1 MAAQQPSHNNLSRK
15 VPIGP
20 QAAIFLGVLAIS
32 TGSIFA
38 RLAQQEAPSLVV
50 STYRMVLAT
59 LFFFPWAI
67 TKYRHVILGY
77 TKKQVLLILLS
88 GVFLALHFACWIT
101 SLEYTTV
108 ASSVVLVSTVPLWV
122 AIISAVFLK
131 EKPGSLLML
140 GLFIALIGG
149 AVVGLGMS
157 CFIMD
162 GTINC
167 TGVSEFFHG
176 RYYYGNLLA
185 LAGAWA
191 ASGYMVIGRKVRATV
206 DVIPYAFTVYG
217 FSAIILLVTSI
228 VLGLNLTGYSNETYL
243 WLAALAFFPQVIG
256 HSTYNWALGYL
267 PVTYV
272 AVVLLGEPIGASILA
287 LIFLGEIPSFF
298 EVFGG
303 VLILLGIYLASLTQ
317 NTKDCKESQ

>member
-1 MAAQQPSHNNLSRK
+1 MPANQSTPVRSTRK
-15 VPIGP
+15 VPIAP
-20 QAAIFLGVLAIS
+20 QAAILLGVLAIS

-59 LFFFPWAI
+59 LFFLPWAV

-88 GVFLALHFACWIT
+88 GIFLALHFASWIT

-108 ASSVVLVSTVPLWV
+108 ASSVVLVTTVPLWV
-122 AIISAVFLK
+122 AIISTVFLK
-131 EKPGSLLML
+131 EKPGFLLL
-140 GLFIALIGG
+140 IGLVIALIGG
-149 AVVGLGMS
+149 AIVGLGMACS
-157 CFIMD
+157 IIN
-162 GTINC
+162 GKINC
-167 TGVSEFFHG
+167 SGFSEFFYG
-176 RYYYGNLLA
+176 RYFYGNLLA
-185 LAGAWA
+185 LVGAWA

-206 DVIPYAFTVYG
+206 DVVPYAFTVYG
-217 FSAIILLVTSI
+217 FSAIILLVTTI
-228 VLGLNLTGYSNETYL
+228 ILGQSLTGYSNETYL
-243 WLAALAFFPQVIG
+243 WLVALAFFPQVIG

-287 LIFLGEIPSFF
+287 LIFLGEIPSSF

-303 VLILLGIYLASLTQ
+303 ILILLGIYLASLTQ
-317 NTKDCKESQ
+317 TTFEIKDNQ

>member
-1 MAAQQPSHNNLSRK
+1 MSTNQPSSLNSPRK

-32 TGSIFA
+32 TGSLFA

-59 LFFFPWAI
+59 LFFLPWAV
-67 TKYRHVILGY
+67 TKYRKIILGF
-77 TKKQVLLILLS
+77 TKKQVLLILIS
-88 GVFLALHFACWIT
+88 GIFLALHFASWIT

-108 ASSVVLVSTVPLWV
+108 ASSVVLVTTVPLWV

-131 EKPGSLLML
+131 EKPGSLLL
-140 GLFIALIGG
+140 IGLVIALIGG
-149 AVVGLGMS
+149 AIVGLGMS
-157 CFIMD
+157 CTIID
-162 GTINC
+162 GSINC
-167 TGVSEFFHG
+167 SGFSEFFYG
-176 RYYYGNLLA
+176 KYFYGNILA
-185 LAGAWA
+185 LVGAWA

-206 DVIPYAFTVYG
+206 AVVPYAFTVYG
-217 FSAIILLVTSI
+217 FSAIILLITSI
-228 VLGLNLTGYSNETYL
+228 FLGLNFTGYSNETYL
-243 WLAALAFFPQVIG
+243 WLVALAFFPQVIG

-272 AVVLLGEPIGASILA
+272 AVVLLGEPIGASLLA

-303 VLILLGIYLASLTQ
+303 VLILIGIFLASWTQ
-317 NTKDCKESQ
+317 TIKDGSAGK

>member
-1 MAAQQPSHNNLSRK
+1 LLPANQPSHQNPQRK
-15 VPIGP
+15 VPLGP
-20 QAAIFLGVLAIS
+20 KAAIFLGVLAIS

-59 LFFFPWAI
+59 LFFLPWAV
-67 TKYRHVILGY
+67 TKYRQDILGY
-77 TKKQVLLILLS
+77 TKKQVLLIMLS
-88 GVFLALHFACWIT
+88 GIFLALHFATWIT

-108 ASSVVLVSTVPLWV
+108 ASSVVLVTTVPLWV
-122 AIISAVFLK
+122 AIISSVFLK
-131 EKPGSLLML
+131 EKPGFLLII
-140 GLFIALIGG
+140 GLFVALIGG
-149 AVVGLGMS
+149 VIVSMS
-157 CFIMD
+157 MLCYVD
-162 GTINC
+162 GTVNC
-167 TGVSEFFHG
+167 SGYSEFFQG
-176 RYYYGNLLA
+176 RYFYGNLLA

-191 ASGYMVIGRKVRATV
+191 ASIYMVIGRKVRATV
-206 DVIPYAFTVYG
+206 AVVPYAFTVYG

-243 WLAALAFFPQVIG
+243 WLIALAFFPQVIG

-287 LIFLGEIPSFF
+287 LLFLGEIPSIF
-298 EVFGG
+298 EIIGG
-303 VLILLGIYLASLTQ
+303 VLILAGIYLASYAPTI
-317 NTKDCKESQ
+317 KDPKESY

>member
-1 MAAQQPSHNNLSRK
+1 LPANQSSRKNLPRK
-15 VPIGP
+15 VPLGP

-50 STYRMVLAT
+50 ATYRMVLAT
-59 LFFFPWAI
+59 LFFLPWAV
-67 TKYRHVILGY
+67 TKYRQVILGF

-88 GVFLALHFACWIT
+88 GFFLALHFATWIT

-108 ASSVVLVSTVPLWV
+108 ASSVVLVTTVPLWV
-122 AIISAVFLK
+122 AIISTVFLK
-131 EKPGSLLML
+131 EKPGSLLMI
-140 GLFIALIGG
+140 GLFVALIGG
-149 AVVGLGMS
+149 VIVSMGMS
-157 CFIMD
+157 CYVD
-162 GTINC
+162 GTVNC
-167 TGVSEFFHG
+167 SGFSEFFHG
-176 RYYYGNLLA
+176 RYFYGNLLA

-206 DVIPYAFTVYG
+206 DVVPYAFAVYG
-217 FSAIILLVTSI
+217 FSAIILLITSI

-243 WLAALAFFPQVIG
+243 WLVALAFFPQVVG

-287 LIFLGEIPSFF
+287 LIFLGEIPSFI
-298 EVFGG
+298 EVIGG
-303 VLILLGIYLASLTQ
+303 LLILLGIYLASLTP
-317 NTKDCKESQ
+317 TIKDIKESQ